1 MGLQIFTD
9 SASDI
14 TQAQA
19 AEMNITVIPLTVT
32 FGETSYLDGIDLD
45 HTGFYNK
52 LIETDTL
59 PVTSQISPFGYEE
72 YFKKALDAGDEVLC
86 IVLSSKLSGCYQ
98 SANIA
103 TQELEGNISIVDS
116 ENVTVGQ
123 HLLVDMAVKLRAEGK
138 NAAQIAEILDVEKKK
153 IRLIALLGTLEY
165 LKKGGRI
172 NSAVAIAGN
181 LLSIKP
187 VVTVDDGAI
196 TFAGMARG
204 SKNSNNKLIEYVKKE
219 GGIDFDKNFYLAYTG
234 HSKELL
240 DKYIEDSLE
249 LYDGK
254 VSDFPTSTVGCAIG
268 THIGPGAI
276 CIAFFCNK

>member
-32 FGETSYLDGIDLD
+32 FGETSYLDGID
-45 HTGFYNK
+45 
-52 LIETDTL
+52 
-59 PVTSQISPFGYEE
+59 
-72 YFKKALDAGDEVLC
+72 
-86 IVLSSKLSGCYQ
+86 
-98 SANIA
+98 
-103 TQELEGNISIVDS
+103 
-116 ENVTVGQ
+116 
-123 HLLVDMAVKLRAEGK
+123 
-138 NAAQIAEILDVEKKK
+138 
-153 IRLIALLGTLEY
+153 
-165 LKKGGRI
+165 
-172 NSAVAIAGN
+172 
-181 LLSIKP
+181 
-187 VVTVDDGAI
+187 
-196 TFAGMARG
+196 
-204 SKNSNNKLIEYVKKE
+204 
-219 GGIDFDKNFYLAYTG
+219 FDKNFYLAYTG

-240 DKYIEDSLE
+240 DKYIEDSLD